1 MIKLRTMMAINF
13 GLATLVGLGCSLEV
27 EDSGGESD
35 ALGDFQSSLSSAE
48 SDGLVFTREEE
59 KLARDVYATLEQYDS
74 SFAKIRASE
83 QTHMDAV
90 AVLLKRYGVVDPA
103 ADKAVGEFAN
113 PTLQTLYD
121 TLVEQG
127 LQSLQAALAV
137 GVEIEELDI
146 HDIEEASE
154 NVTRDDILDTYDN
167 LTRGSRNHLRTFH
180 GKLVSVGGSY
190 LPSHLDAADFQAII
204 DSPMERGR

>member
-1 MIKLRTMMAINF
+1 MA
-13 GLATLVGLGCSLEV
+13 A
-27 EDSGGESD
+27 
-35 ALGDFQSSLSSAE
+35 
-48 SDGLVFTREEE
+48 
-59 KLARDVYATLEQYDS
+59 
-74 SFAKIRASE
+74 
-83 QTHMDAV
+83 
-90 AVLLKRYGVVDPA
+90 LKRILFRTFLYLYP
-103 ADKAVGEFAN
+103 N
-113 PTLQTLYD
+113 PTLQTIYD

-127 LQSLQAALAV
+127 SQSLQAALAV

-167 LTRGSRNHLRTFH
+167 LTRGSRNHLRTFYE
-180 GKLVSVGGSY
+180 KLVSVGGSY